1 MQELHTEREKS
12 IAEVHNLKMALV
24 DKDIADERCRAQTNL
39 IEELQRQVEE
49 RSATALK
56 HELEL
61 IRYRDDKHVL
71 SQETRD
77 RALFLEQEL
86 RVKETVLIETRLAL
100 QEKSNIY
107 SVLNMPCSETKRI
120 AAIAKRNVQNGL

>member
-1 MQELHTEREKS
+1 
-12 IAEVHNLKMALV
+12 MALV

-61 IRYRDDKHVL
+61 IRYRDDKHVM

-86 RVKETVLIETRLAL
+86 RVKETVLIETRSAL

-120 AAIAKRNVQNGL
+120 AAIAKRNVQIGL